1 MVGSKTLRLRKS
13 NPAHTS
19 LLALCLIPWRCF
31 LEENTNISNFDNQ
44 FLDPLWVRYCQSR
57 KVVGLSLNTWSS
69 YVLLFVLF
77 SVDVMRQIDIPS
89 VFVSEETAISLK
101 EEYYYEAG

>member
-1 MVGSKTLRLRKS
+1 MLKS
-13 NPAHTS
+13 C
-19 LLALCLIPWRCF
+19 LL
-31 LEENTNISNFDNQ
+31 
-44 FLDPLWVRYCQSR
+44 
-57 KVVGLSLNTWSS
+57 GLSLNTWSS

-101 EEYYYEAG
+101 EEYYYETG

>member
-1 MVGSKTLRLRKS
+1 MGQVLSVKK
-13 NPAHTS
+13 TS
-19 LLALCLIPWRCF
+19 LSKVMCW
-31 LEENTNISNFDNQ
+31 
-44 FLDPLWVRYCQSR
+44 

>member
-1 MVGSKTLRLRKS
+1 MFYTLEV
-13 NPAHTS
+13 
-19 LLALCLIPWRCF
+19 F
-31 LEENTNISNFDNQ
+31 LNISNFDNQ

-57 KVVGLSLNTWSS
+57 KHPSVKSCVEK
-69 YVLLFVLF
+69 LFIGAEPQYLVILCFVVLF

-101 EEYYYEAG
+101 EEYYYETG